1 MKNPMKKY
9 NHHYGSKRIQY
20 YNPVIINKEQLRKD
34 ILIETKKFLKNNK
47 ITFLPDS
54 PTGKVPEVHIRDLG
68 AFSDTAEF
76 YYLEEEDDTKNQH
89 LNNL

>member
-1 MKNPMKKY
+1 MKKTMKHR
-9 NHHYGSKRIQY
+9 HHFKGIQFY
-20 YNPVIINKEQLRKD
+20 KPLKIDKEQLRKD
-34 ILIETKKFLKNNK
+34 ILIETKKYLQNNK

-54 PTGKVPEVHIRDLG
+54 PTGKVPAVHIRDLG

-76 YYLEEEDDTKNQH
+76 YYIEEEDDTKNQR

>member
-1 MKNPMKKY
+1 MVT
-9 NHHYGSKRIQY
+9 SFI
-20 YNPVIINKEQLRKD
+20 
-34 ILIETKKFLKNNK
+34 KNNK

-54 PTGKVPEVHIRDLG
+54 PTGKVPEVHIRDF

>member
-1 MKNPMKKY
+1 MKHR
-9 NHHYGSKRIQY
+9 HHFKGIQFY
-20 YNPVIINKEQLRKD
+20 KPLKIDKEQLRKD
-34 ILIETKKFLKNNK
+34 ILIETKKYLQNNK

-54 PTGKVPEVHIRDLG
+54 PTGKVPAVHIRDLG

-76 YYLEEEDDTKNQH
+76 YYIEEEDDTKNQR

>member
-1 MKNPMKKY
+1 MKNPMKKN
-9 NHHYGSKRIQY
+9 NHHYGIKRIQY
-20 YNPVIINKEQLRKD
+20 HKPVIINKEQLRKD

-54 PTGKVPEVHIRDLG
+54 PSGKVPEVHIRDF

-89 LNNL
+89 LL